1 MNEEARVR
9 LWEALSGL
17 FLDTEPTDVDF
28 CHVARAI
35 EQSGISLAEAEAVLW
50 NEVFPVLHGNLE
62 SVAGEWVGWP
72 REWLVANLR
81 ASVGPPQRA
90 GPQSAVQEIQRC
102 WEQVLG
108 HLGSHA

>member
-1 MNEEARVR
+1 MNEEARVS
-9 LWEALSGL
+9 LWEAFSGL
-17 FLDTEPTDVDF
+17 FLDTEITDAHF
-28 CHVARAI
+28 CHVALAI
-35 EQSGISLAEAEAVLW
+35 EQSDISLAEAEAVLW
-50 NEVFPVLHGNLE
+50 NEVFPVLHRNLQ

-81 ASVGPPQRA
+81 AAVGPAQRT
-90 GPQSAVQEIQRC
+90 GPQSAVHEIQRC